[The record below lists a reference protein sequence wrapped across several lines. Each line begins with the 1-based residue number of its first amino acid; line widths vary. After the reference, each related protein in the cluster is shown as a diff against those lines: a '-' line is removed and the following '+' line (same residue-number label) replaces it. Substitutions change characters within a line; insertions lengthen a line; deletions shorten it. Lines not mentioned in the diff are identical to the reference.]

1 MLTSL
6 RTSLIIKRL
15 IFRRRNWKW
24 KIIPKTGP
32 YLCKCLLRWVR
43 EMEFRRCLKTQI
55 YEIGGNLKIQSC
67 LFTQETRLEQG
78 QDPLKHNQSL
88 TLEKGTSTN
97 SLDSMILNP
106 PNIVQAVD
114 TYLDIQKL
122 GRRVGRWVVGVLT
135 SQDALMIGRWERWSP
150 HFLRRLN
157 DWEMR
162 EVDFLFRK
170 LQPLVVRRSVENT
183 LS

>member
-1 MLTSL
+1 
-6 RTSLIIKRL
+6 
-15 IFRRRNWKW
+15 
-24 KIIPKTGP
+24 
-32 YLCKCLLRWVR
+32 
-43 EMEFRRCLKTQI
+43 MEFRRCLKTQI

-135 SQDALMIGRWERWSP
+135 SQDALMIGR
-150 HFLRRLN
+150 
-157 DWEMR
+157 
-162 EVDFLFRK
+162 
-170 LQPLVVRRSVENT
+170 
-183 LS
+183 